1 MGVCPVTSKGHN
13 LPTAVACAGQA
24 LEAIANDNS
33 AHSEIIV
40 YDSNFE
46 ATIKERHELEK
57 LLESVDIEQN
67 FVPFYQSKV
76 DIRTNAIVG
85 AEALVRFRDPTANG
99 ALKSPA
105 YFVPYYEQTGRIVE
119 VDFFILES
127 ACKLLRSRIDAGKPV
142 VPISCNFSRMHFIK
156 PGFTDR
162 FEAVLNK
169 YELSKE
175 LIEVEVTET
184 MIVEDLQQYN
194 VKNVLAELKSKG
206 IRLSIDDFGSGYSS
220 LGTFEL
226 VPASVV
232 KLDRSFLLNYEDR
245 DRQVKIMRNIVKMS
259 EDLDFQI
266 VCEGVETEEQN
277 SFVDASDC
285 DYIQGW
291 YYSTALSEEK
301 AEIFAREYMSNLC
314 FS

>member
-1 MGVCPVTSKGHN
+1 MRIQMGVCPISAKGYN
-13 LPTAVACAGQA
+13 LPTAVTCAGQA
-24 LEAIANDNS
+24 LEAIASDNS
-33 AHSEIIV
+33 SNSEIAI
-40 YDSNFE
+40 YDSDFE

-57 LLESVDIEQN
+57 LLETVDIEQN
-67 FVPFYQSKV
+67 FVAYYQSKV
-76 DIRTNAIVG
+76 DIRTNTIVG

-105 YFVPYYEQTGRIVE
+105 YFVPYYEQTGRIIE
-119 VDFFILES
+119 VDFFVLEC
-127 ACKLLRSRIDAGKPV
+127 ACKLLRSRLDAGKSV

-162 FEAVLNK
+162 FEAILDK

-184 MIVEDLQQYN
+184 LIVEDLQQYN
-194 VKNVLAELKSKG
+194 VKHVLAELKAKG

-226 VPASVV
+226 VPAAVV

-266 VCEGVETEEQN
+266 VCEGVETEVDVSLMKEVRAYVAQGYFY
-277 SFVDASDC
+277 SKPIPQQDFELKLDAS
-285 DYIQGW
+285 
-291 YYSTALSEEK
+291 
-301 AEIFAREYMSNLC
+301 
-314 FS
+314 